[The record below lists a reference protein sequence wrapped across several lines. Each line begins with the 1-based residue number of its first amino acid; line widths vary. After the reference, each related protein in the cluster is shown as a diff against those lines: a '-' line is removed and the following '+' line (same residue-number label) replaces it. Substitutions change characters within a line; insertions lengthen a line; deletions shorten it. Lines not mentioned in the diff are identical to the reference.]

1 MASEERWGV
10 WITQDKPRRG
20 QTKPDAYWWQGPEYK
35 GPPLMTKPQA
45 EATAHALQLDGPT
58 WRYEAK
64 MYSEAA
70 R

>member
-20 QTKPDAYWWQGPEYK
+20 QAKPDAYWWQGPTYA
-35 GPPLMTKPQA
+35 GPPDLTEVEARAAAEQLQA
-45 EATAHALQLDGPT
+45 CGPT

-64 MYSEAA
+64 LYSEPAP
-70 R
+70 